1 MEVVTP
7 CGRRVYTYRRVLVLG
22 ASEDGVERAHRVLLL
37 ALRCAA
43 SHAPGAKHS
52 CVCGRRSDQA
62 GSGRDRARGGRAA
75 GDAPGAGRGRARGDD
90 VGGGD
95 GVHSRVFLRWVVRLV
110 VERASKIDE
119 PRGQDNSG
127 PPRGFAIAWQ
137 RGAGQSRVHRTTP
150 PTGRVSQTSRTCS
163 RSRRS
168 RSSSPSTSARVA
180 PTDVSPVRNPSSSR
194 RRALKR

>member
-37 ALRCAA
+37 ALRAA

-52 CVCGRRSDQA
+52 CVGRRSDQA

-75 GDAPGAGRGRARGDD
+75 GDAPGAGRGRARGEN
-90 VGGGD
+90 VGGDD
-95 GVHSRVFLRWVVRLV
+95 GVHLRVFLRWVVRLV

-119 PRGQDNSG
+119 PRGWQDRISG
-127 PPRGFAIAWQ
+127 PPVAFATAWQ

-180 PTDVSPVRNPSSSR
+180 PTDASPVRHPSSSR